1 MDMKVSNLLD
11 EFSRKSI
18 APGGGSASA
27 IAGAF
32 GASLCSMVAA
42 ISFEKLKSYKLKTK
56 MLKIEQILDLKKI
69 INLLD
74 FFKDFH
80 CPIDIA

>member
-27 IAGAF
+27 IVEHLEHLYVQWLLQLA
-32 GASLCSMVAA
+32 
-42 ISFEKLKSYKLKTK
+42 LKN
-56 MLKIEQILDLKKI
+56 INQI
-69 INLLD
+69 N
-74 FFKDFH
+74 
-80 CPIDIA
+80 